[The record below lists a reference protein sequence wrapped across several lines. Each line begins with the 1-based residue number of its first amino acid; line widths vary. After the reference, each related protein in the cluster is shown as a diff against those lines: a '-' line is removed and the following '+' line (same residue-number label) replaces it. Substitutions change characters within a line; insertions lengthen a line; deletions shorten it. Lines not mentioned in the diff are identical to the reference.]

1 MFPQLHKEYHDK
13 HFLKLFSIHNF
24 IYKGYQESQF
34 SICQEMERVKRK
46 PKVVFTLIV
55 PWTFS
60 DTRSWVAQSD
70 LELQILSPIPQS
82 RDYSSTLPHRLYSLV
97 ETQHRQSSFLS
108 KPSYPLSFQPSSCF
122 WFVSIFNCFVF
133 KTGSC
138 VATTNLKL
146 LDAHLPS
153 AGITATHLHAWLP
166 AAYRGQDYFSKT
178 RLFRRTVSAVVP
190 SGHCIIYFVFSLKQ
204 CFKVIPNEHV
214 SLRH

>member
-1 MFPQLHKEYHDK
+1 
-13 HFLKLFSIHNF
+13 
-24 IYKGYQESQF
+24 
-34 SICQEMERVKRK
+34 MERVKRK

-82 RDYSSTLPHRLYSLV
+82 RAYRSTLPHRLYSLV

-122 WFVSIFNCFVF
+122 WFVSLFNCFVF
-133 KTGSC
+133 KTGS
-138 VATTNLKL
+138 L
-146 LDAHLPS
+146 LPLPTLNS
-153 AGITATHLHAWLP
+153 VTPTPQVLELQPHTSTPGYELLTGAGLFP
-166 AAYRGQDYFSKT
+166 KT

-190 SGHCIIYFVFSLKQ
+190 SGHCTIYFVFSLKQ
-204 CFKVIPNEHV
+204 CFKVIPSEHV

>member
-122 WFVSIFNCFVF
+122 WFVSLFNCFVF
-133 KTGSC
+133 KTGS
-138 VATTNLKL
+138 L
-146 LDAHLPS
+146 LPLPTLNS
-153 AGITATHLHAWLP
+153 VTPTPQVLELQPHSSTPGFELLTGAGLFP
-166 AAYRGQDYFSKT
+166 KT